1 MTESVFE
8 SPERPPVR
16 TCIASATDLFIRF
29 LVSSAS
35 PHRDLP
41 VCLGEACPAGT
52 ERVIFY
58 NCEQLTREDST
69 SAAVIARAAARDVAE
84 IWDYSRVNVGIWNER
99 GYAARFV
106 PLQTPDDYV
115 RTLREFRAGQAIE
128 WDVGFC
134 GAVRGCP
141 RRVFVLWGLA
151 KAGLRVRVVQQRGE
165 ERDRELA
172 RCRVQINIHFGPRY
186 RIWESHRC
194 QAWLDVGVPVV
205 SEHSLDDHPACI
217 NVPFERLVAE
227 TCRQVTLATAASAAP
242 PPSCGQRPAFGSGP
256 SSQ

>member
-16 TCIASATDLFIRF
+16 TCVASTTDLFIRF
-29 LVSSAS
+29 LQSNKS

-41 VCLGEACPAGT
+41 VCLGATSAAGT
-52 ERVIFY
+52 DRIIFY

-69 SAAVIARAAARDVAE
+69 SAAVFRRAAAGDVAE
-84 IWDYSRVNVGIWNER
+84 IWDYSRVNVGIWNR
-99 GYAARFV
+99 HGYAARFV
-106 PLQTPDDYV
+106 PLQTPDEYI
-115 RTLREFRAGQAIE
+115 RMLRECRARQTID

-134 GAVRGCP
+134 GAVRGSA
-141 RRVFVLWGLA
+141 RRAFVLYALA
-151 KAGLRVRVVQQRGE
+151 KAGPRVRAVHARGE

-172 RCRVQINIHFGPRY
+172 RCRVHVNIHFGPTY

-205 SEHSLDDHPACI
+205 SEHSLDDHPDCI
-217 NVPFERLVAE
+217 NVPFERLVQE
-227 TCRQVTLATAASAAP
+227 TCRQVDLAKAASA
-242 PPSCGQRPAFGSGP
+242 SPAH
-256 SSQ
+256 